1 MVNQLLAAL
10 NTLLPI
16 IIMVGVGAFLRH
28 KRFHTEAFF
37 KELNRL
43 IFWVALPCLLVS
55 KIMRCEFDPSWGR
68 MILVL
73 MLTTLLIAGIA
84 WFGSPLFGVGKRSR
98 GSFTQ
103 SVFRSNNAYVGIPVI
118 QLAVMHLPNADALS
132 SKAMLTLAPCLILY
146 NVLAVIV
153 LMPDSIA
160 ASEQGDTNQLS
171 FGMQLKKIAF
181 GVMRNPLII
190 GCVIGVVL
198 MLFKVRFPTSIDKTI
213 EHIGNLSTPGALLA
227 LGGSLT
233 LERLR
238 SSIKLSHVAACL
250 KLVVCP
256 LIGLGLSCV
265 FGLSAEARFIA
276 LIFLACPS
284 AVASY
289 VMAVEMKGDAILAGS
304 TVALTTLYS
313 LIAIGAVVFF
323 AGI

>member
-1 MVNQLLAAL
+1 MINQLLAAI
-10 NTLLPI
+10 NTLCPI
-16 IIMVGVGAFLRH
+16 IIMVGLGVFLRH
-28 KRFHTEAFF
+28 RRFLTEAFF

-55 KIMRCEFDPSWGR
+55 KIMNCRFDGGWGK

-73 MLTTLLIAGIA
+73 ILSTLIIAAVA
-84 WFGSPLFGVGKRSR
+84 WFGAPLMGVGKRSR

-118 QLAVMHLPNADALS
+118 QLAVMHLPNASELTS
-132 SKAMLTLAPCLILY
+132 LAMLTLAPCLILY
-146 NVLAVIV
+146 NVMAVIV

-160 ASEQGDTNQLS
+160 ASENGDTNQLS
-171 FGMQLKKIAF
+171 FGAQIKRVILGIAK
-181 GVMRNPLII
+181 NPLII
-190 GCVIGVVL
+190 GCVLGVVL
-198 MLFKVRFPTSIDKTI
+198 MLFKVDFPVSIDKTF

-233 LERLR
+233 VERLR
-238 SSIKLSHVAACL
+238 SSIKLSHLAAFL

-256 LIGLGLSCV
+256 LIGLGLSFV
-265 FGLSAEARFIA
+265 FGLTPMARFIV
-276 LIFLACPS
+276 LIFLSCPS

-289 VMAVEMKGDAILAGS
+289 VMAAEMKGDATLAAS
-304 TVALTTLYS
+304 TVALTTIYS
-313 LIAIGAVVFF
+313 LIAIGMVVFF

>member
-1 MVNQLLAAL
+1 MLVKLLAVV
-10 NTLLPI
+10 NTLFPI
-16 IIMVGVGAFLRH
+16 IILVGLGAFLRH
-28 KRFHTEAFF
+28 RKFVTEGFF

-55 KIMRCEFDPSWGR
+55 KIMHCKFDGGWGK

-73 MLTTLLIAGIA
+73 VLSTLLIAFIA
-84 WFGSPLFGVGKRSR
+84 WFGSPLLGIGKRSR
-98 GSFTQ
+98 GAFTQ

-118 QLAVMHLPNADALS
+118 QLAVMHLHNASQLS
-132 SKAMLTLAPCLILY
+132 SLAMLTLAPCLILY
-146 NVLAVIV
+146 NTLAVVV

-160 ASEQGDTNQLS
+160 ATASGDTQQLS
-171 FGMQLKKIAF
+171 MGAQFKRVLLGIAK
-181 GVMRNPLII
+181 NPLII
-190 GCVIGVVL
+190 GCVTGVIL
-198 MLFKVRFPTSIDKTI
+198 MLLKVDFPVSIDKTL

-238 SSIKLSHVAACL
+238 SSIKQSHIAACL

-256 LIGLGLSCV
+256 LIGLALSLA
-265 FGLSAEARFIA
+265 FGISSEARFIA

-289 VMAVEMKGDAILAGS
+289 IMAAEMKGDAILAGS

-313 LIAIGAVVFF
+313 LIAIGVVIFF